1 MSRHQLVWVCRLG
14 INSTGC
20 HRISRHHRLMLTSWV
35 DETLVATSVPTENIS
50 KSDNYDPA
58 DEVEWSYM
66 MLELGYEGELFLL
79 FEEGR
84 GGL

>member
-1 MSRHQLVWVCRLG
+1 MTSLWINLTAWHRVRRHQQ
-14 INSTGC
+14 
-20 HRISRHHRLMLTSWV
+20 LMLTSWV

-66 MLELGYEGELFLL
+66 MFELGYEGELFLL